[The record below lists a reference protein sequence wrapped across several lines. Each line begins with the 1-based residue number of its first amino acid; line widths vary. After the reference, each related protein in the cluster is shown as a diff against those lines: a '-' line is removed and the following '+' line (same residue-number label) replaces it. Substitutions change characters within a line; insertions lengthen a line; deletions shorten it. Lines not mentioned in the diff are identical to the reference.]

1 MNYDQERKQVKSI
14 FLGGVILDLALAIFA
29 YTEREE
35 STPWL
40 LIVLIG
46 VIVSQVGIFC
56 AIYLRNEN
64 LRENAIASLFILL
77 FLMAA
82 GTLFGTQGN
91 EPSYLI
97 LFICICFG
105 ICLAVNTIPTLVVR
119 WFFPA
124 YRLQF
129 SIVQIMWLTAAIGVL
144 AMLLR
149 SAGMIMVWIVGILA
163 VVTGPAALASFVL
176 NHTRSSSV
184 FYLVMSIATGNIGLC
199 WICYPPMAP
208 VFVFLMA
215 QSVGSIVGGSVVLRI
230 KPDRILATPLAD
242 AASDSLAGPG

>member
-1 MNYDQERKQVKSI
+1 MNYDQERKHVKSI
-14 FLGGVILDLALAIFA
+14 FLGGVILDLALAILA

-35 STPWL
+35 STPWF

-46 VIVSQVGIFC
+46 VIVSQVGICC
-56 AIYLRNEN
+56 ALFLRNEN
-64 LRENAIASLFILL
+64 LRENAIVWLVILL
-77 FLMAA
+77 FLMAVGILVA
-82 GTLFGTQGN
+82 TQGD
-91 EPSYLI
+91 ETGYLM
-97 LFICICFG
+97 LFNFG

-129 SIVQIMWLTAAIGVL
+129 SIVQIMWLTAAIGIL

-176 NHTRSSSV
+176 NHTHSSSV
-184 FYLVMSIATGNIGLC
+184 YYLVMSIATGIIGLC

-215 QSVGSIVGGSVVLRI
+215 QAVGSILGGSVVLRI
-230 KPDRILATPLAD
+230 KPDRILATHLAD

>member
-1 MNYDQERKQVKSI
+1 MDYDQERKHIKSI
-14 FLGGVILDLALAIFA
+14 FLGGVILDLALAILA

-46 VIVSQVGIFC
+46 VIVSQVGISC
-56 AIYLRNEN
+56 ALFLRNEN
-64 LRENAIASLFILL
+64 LRENAIVWLVILL
-77 FLMAA
+77 ILMAVGILVA
-82 GTLFGTQGN
+82 TQG
-91 EPSYLI
+91 EETGYLM
-97 LFICICFG
+97 LFNFICFG

-149 SAGMIMVWIVGILA
+149 SAGMIVVWIVGILA
-163 VVTGPAALASFVL
+163 VVTGPVALASFVL

-184 FYLVMSIATGNIGLC
+184 FYLVMSIATGIIGLC

-215 QSVGSIVGGSVVLRI
+215 QAVGSILGGSVVQRI
-230 KPDRILATPLAD
+230 KPDRMLATPLAD